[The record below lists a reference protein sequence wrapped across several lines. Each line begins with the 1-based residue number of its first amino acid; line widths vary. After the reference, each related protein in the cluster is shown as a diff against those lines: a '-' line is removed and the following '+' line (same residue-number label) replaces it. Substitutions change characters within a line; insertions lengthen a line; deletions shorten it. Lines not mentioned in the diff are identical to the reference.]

1 MDMTWIWNFTNRL
14 TKQSR
19 GNRGHLFLLINTI
32 FWTLFAG
39 MIGFLI
45 CLALGLGGEERN
57 VLMVC
62 AAGYSGAFIGLLGGI
77 VYLMRKL

>member
-1 MDMTWIWNFTNRL
+1 MDLEFYESAD
-14 TKQSR
+14 KAEQ

-45 CLALGLGGEERN
+45 CLVLGLGGEERN